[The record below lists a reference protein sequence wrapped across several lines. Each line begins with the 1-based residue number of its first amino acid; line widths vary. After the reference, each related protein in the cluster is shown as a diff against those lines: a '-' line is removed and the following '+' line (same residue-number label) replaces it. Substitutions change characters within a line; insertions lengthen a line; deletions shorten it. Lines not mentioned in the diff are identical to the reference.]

1 MQVIDSHL
9 HFDSFHAEGEVEGLI
24 SRAAEA
30 GVSPLVAIGGSDEA
44 NRLAVELARAYPD
57 QVYGVVG
64 YDRDEAGKV
73 HDLEALLDLAR
84 GEGVVGIGETG
95 LDYHYSADSAE
106 AQRRLFV
113 DNLDIAAGLGKP
125 VVVHS
130 READEDTLR
139 LLADYAAR
147 WPRTDAA
154 PGVLHCFT
162 GSLSFA
168 RRLIDLGFMIS
179 FSGIVTFKNAD
190 ALREVAA
197 EVPDERLLI
206 ETDSPY
212 LAPVPYRGKRNEPA
226 YVLEVARLLAELRG
240 CELETLAAYTT
251 ANALRFFSR

>member
-1 MQVIDSHL
+1 
-9 HFDSFHAEGEVEGLI
+9 
-24 SRAAEA
+24 
-30 GVSPLVAIGGSDEA
+30 
-44 NRLAVELARAYPD
+44 
-57 QVYGVVG
+57 
-64 YDRDEAGKV
+64 
-73 HDLEALLDLAR
+73 
-84 GEGVVGIGETG
+84 
-95 LDYHYSADSAE
+95 
-106 AQRRLFV
+106 V